1 MKVKVFTMTLLC
13 VASLTSQ
20 IKTVSIEELHLPPTE
35 RWSHPIFSP
44 TGKEIF
50 LTNSDYNGIWQYSLE
65 TKVLKEITRD
75 MHSGFAF
82 TVSDDGKKI
91 AYRRTV
97 QPGDHR
103 TRIQESVELNLLT
116 AHENIID
123 RGNSIP
129 TPVFVNAQAIAGG
142 KSLSKQTT
150 TQIPVVLG
158 IDETKIALLING
170 EKKILDPLNGQY
182 IWPMLSP
189 DRTKLVAVE
198 MDKGAFVCTIE
209 GANVQRIGKCNA
221 PSWTYD
227 GKWIIGMDDR
237 DDGHSIYASDII
249 AISPDGKRQYN
260 LTVSFDGIALYPSCS
275 TTETK
280 IVFTTIDGGVF
291 LLTYEEV
298 Q

>member
-82 TVSDDGKKI
+82 TVSDDGRKI

-97 QPGDHR
+97 QQGDHR
-103 TRIQESVELNLLT
+103 TRVQESVELDLST
-116 AHENIID
+116 ATVSIID
-123 RGNSIP
+123 RGNSIA
-129 TPVFVNAQAIAGG
+129 TPVFVNRRAMTNAKTLQ
-142 KSLSKQTT
+142 KQSAPHL
-150 TQIPVVLG
+150 PVVLG

-182 IWPMLSP
+182 IWPTLSP
-189 DRTKLVAVE
+189 DRTKLAAVE
-198 MDKGAFVCTIE
+198 MDRGAFVCSIDGT
-209 GANVQRIGKCNA
+209 NVQRIGKCNA
-221 PSWTYD
+221 PSWTFD
-227 GKWIIGMDDR
+227 GQWIIGMDDK
-237 DDGHSIYASDII
+237 DDGHTIYDSDII
-249 AISPDGKRQYN
+249 AVSPDGSKRYN
-260 LTVSFDGIALYPSCS
+260 LTESFNGIAMYPSCS
-275 TTETK
+275 VAEAK
-280 IVFTTIDGGVF
+280 ILFSTLDGEVF
-291 LLTYEEV
+291 LLSYEEV
-298 Q
+298 R